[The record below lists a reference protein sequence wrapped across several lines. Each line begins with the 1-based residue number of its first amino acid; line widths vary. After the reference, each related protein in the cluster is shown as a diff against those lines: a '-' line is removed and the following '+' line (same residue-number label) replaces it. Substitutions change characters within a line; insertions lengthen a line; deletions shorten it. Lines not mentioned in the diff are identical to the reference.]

1 MWLALTAL
9 VVLVAAAEFVARASG
24 LGRPLLYEK
33 TDYGYRVVPAQDL
46 RRFGH
51 RVSYNAYGMRSEPIT
66 PLPAAAVTRIL
77 CIGDSITFG
86 STSAD
91 QEETYPYRLQSLL
104 EASRTGRYE
113 VLNVSAGGW
122 AIENEEG
129 WLARHGL
136 FGSRAV
142 ILQLATHDLF
152 QAPASGEVVGSH
164 PSFPDRRPRFALQ
177 ELVQRYLLPR
187 LRDPGEVL
195 YHHDRDDVTRTMGS
209 LERIARLVR
218 AQGAEL
224 FVLHVEQPPGV
235 EPDDDLT
242 RYGKAALQ
250 AKANEL
256 RMPLVAPAAAVAAEG
271 GAALF
276 FDGLHPNERGNRV
289 LAREVAAAVL
299 AWIARR
305 EDGEAAGRVAAVR

>member
-1 MWLALTAL
+1 MWFVLTAL
-9 VVLVAAAEFVARASG
+9 VVLVAAAELVARASG

-33 TDYGYRVVPAQDL
+33 TDYGYRVVPAQEL

-66 PLPAAAVTRIL
+66 PLPAAAVLRIV
-77 CIGDSITFG
+77 CVGDSITFG
-86 STSAD
+86 STAVD
-91 QEETYPYRLQSLL
+91 QDETYPYRLQQLL
-104 EASRTGRYE
+104 EAGGAGRYE

-142 ILQLATHDLF
+142 VLQLATHDLF
-152 QAPASGEVVGSH
+152 QAPASGDVVGRH

-195 YHHDRDDVTRTMGS
+195 YHHNHDDVVRTMGS

-218 AQGAEL
+218 GQGAEL

-235 EPDDDLT
+235 EPDDELT
-242 RYGKAALQ
+242 RYGKAALR
-250 AKANEL
+250 AKVEEL
-256 RMPLVAPAAAVAAEG
+256 RLTLIAPAAAVAAEG
-271 GAALF
+271 GRALF
-276 FDGLHPNERGNRV
+276 FDGLHPNERGNRL

-299 AWIARR
+299 QWTARQQD
-305 EDGEAAGRVAAVR
+305 EGAAGRVAAVR